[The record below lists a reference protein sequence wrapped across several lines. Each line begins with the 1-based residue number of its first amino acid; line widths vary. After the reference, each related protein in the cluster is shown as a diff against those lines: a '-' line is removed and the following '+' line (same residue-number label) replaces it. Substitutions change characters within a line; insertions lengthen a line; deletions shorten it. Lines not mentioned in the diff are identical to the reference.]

1 LQNFKCNREGCG
13 KGFKEQ
19 AQFDAHMEIHR
30 MRECHL
36 CGKVFQ
42 RKQVNRDV
50 MIKKIAKKV
59 SEKMGVF
66 DSKQS

>member
-1 LQNFKCNREGCG
+1 
-13 KGFKEQ
+13 
-19 AQFDAHMEIHR
+19 MEIHR